1 MTRFEQELS
10 GALGAFWKKHAE
22 EEIAKMQE
30 RIDNDE
36 IRTNIGGG
44 AFWNSNGNYLPEE
57 CAEILSHTDF
67 PFSIEETRRAR
78 KPRPPP
84 SSKTT
89 RRTTKD
95 RAKRKRQRCGRP
107 SEPEPRWST
116 SSRGRGRGFK
126 PPA

>member
-30 RIDNDE
+30 RVDNDE

-44 AFWNSNGNYLPEE
+44 AFWLSNGNYLPAD

-67 PFSIEETRRAR
+67 PFSLEETNRAR
-78 KPRPPP
+78 EAQ
-84 SSKTT
+84 T
-89 RRTTKD
+89 
-95 RAKRKRQRCGRP
+95 AAFLENYRKNYQGP
-107 SEPEPRWST
+107 SEEEHSEMAA
-116 SSRGRGRGFK
+116 GFGK
-126 PPA
+126 GTTVVNVITGERVRV

>member
-30 RIDNDE
+30 RADNDE

-44 AFWNSNGNYLPEE
+44 AFWNSNGNSLLAD

-67 PFSIEETRRAR
+67 PFSLEETTRAR
-78 KPRPPP
+78 EA
-84 SSKTT
+84 
-89 RRTTKD
+89 RTAAFLENY
-95 RAKRKRQRCGRP
+95 AKNYKGP
-107 SEPEPRWST
+107 SEEEKAEMRAAFGAGAT
-116 SSRGRGRGFK
+116 VVNVITGARTRL
-126 PPA
+126 

>member
-30 RIDNDE
+30 RADNDE

-44 AFWNSNGNYLPEE
+44 AFWVSNGNYLPSD

-67 PFSIEETRRAR
+67 PFSLEETTRAR
-78 KPRPPP
+78 EAQ
-84 SSKTT
+84 TAAFLENY
-89 RRTTKD
+89 
-95 RAKRKRQRCGRP
+95 AKNYKGP
-107 SEPEPRWST
+107 SEEEKAEMRAAFGAGAT
-116 SSRGRGRGFK
+116 VVNVITGARTRL
-126 PPA
+126 